1 MTVPRIIAAVAG
13 LFLAVFGLWAFFG
26 PQSFFDQI
34 ATFQPY
40 NRHLIHDIGAFQFGA
55 GATLLVALA
64 WADALGAAL
73 AGVAAGSALHAAAH
87 WLDKDL
93 GGRSSDPYFLT
104 ILAVVIA
111 AAAVLRR
118 RSSAGSQAG

>member
-1 MTVPRIIAAVAG
+1 MTFPRIIAAVAG
-13 LFLAVFGLWAFFG
+13 LFLVVFGLWAFFG

-55 GATLLVALA
+55 GATLLFALA
-64 WADALGAAL
+64 WADAAGAAL

-104 ILAVVIA
+104 ALAVVIA
-111 AAAVLRR
+111 AAAVMRR
-118 RSSAGSQAG
+118 RSAT